1 MVIAM
6 KLKRFLATV
15 LSTVV
20 IFNTVSEPLL
30 SYAAESTDKSKSKK
44 EFEKMIYEDGVTFDE
59 YANVLLDDQGLY
71 QHYIQLTD
79 PEKSQ
84 FLNMFGTEEQYQ
96 FKLMAKYSFVNELIQ
111 LKENPDLESVE
122 SVIAY
127 ARIYASLPTHDIK
140 NHQELDEKVSE
151 YFSKYHN
158 KKLDSLKSYQ
168 EYLQSI
174 ANFDVNIILKHLDK
188 ISSMQKNEEKLQEY
202 ILKFRSYVLS
212 IYGFDESEVGLPSE
226 YIPEMTEEQR
236 QGLLKEEEEFSKAE
250 EAKRNQEVSMNTEE
264 NGSKKENADKTE
276 DSEES
281 KEDSKI
287 EDTSIS
293 EETAEEED
301 VSISEESANKESTED
316 NLSNTQ
322 ESENIKD
329 QKEIQDKPTED
340 VVEESTEDDRLLEED
355 AEMVDESTV
364 STYAAQTRAI
374 NKVIFNN
381 SPQLPVDNY
390 FAPRWIQG
398 KTKANYPYIPSGAF
412 FVKDTTSGTVELL
425 DKNSLSSGSSYKL
438 KDSDK
443 GKIKVEYTNVGSF
456 NGKTVDMRITA
467 MDWKNPKRIQ
477 FGDTRLGCGNSSFK
491 EGGDQRYIRF
501 KVEYFVG
508 GTKNPVPGL
517 KGHQLLNDM
526 DWING
531 PELWQGALNCSS
543 TVYMTSKDSNYLRID
558 RDFVTVS
565 KKSGG
570 SGTEDGADF
579 IYLFNDN
586 THEFKWYGGFC
597 GMSSADCPAQ
607 EFVIK
612 YMPNGGSGSMSPTRV
627 KVGQNT
633 KTSFSQF
640 TRAGYVQN
648 GWRVFRDYDS
658 KWATMDSAWW
668 TGNSFEEAN
677 RIYGEG
683 DVVSNTAPCGTVY
696 FYANWVKKHQVSFD
710 TQGGNIRPG
719 LIRNGQ
725 YQLESSVSSEKVIH
739 SQSNQMNYTPPQ
751 NAVLHG
757 HGLNNN
763 NSTLYIERQGDS
775 DYFYIMN
782 AGKTHYLKGGG
793 SAGNVAKFER
803 MTSSSNKSQYQWKF
817 TSSSGGYYKI
827 TNKSSGLSIGAKNGN
842 TSNGTQVI
850 EANTSQTWKP
860 VSIDTYADYPTKN
873 KLQGFEL
880 WIPDSVPVKS
890 GARFLGWNTDR
901 NGYGTMYQPGANYTP
916 DQAGGT
922 VTLYAQWQQT
932 APADKHYK
940 VRYNSNGGSGYMAD
954 STHKVGEDS
963 YLSRNQFY
971 RSGYKF
977 LGWSKNS
984 YDARPTYYDGGQI
997 RDLSTTD
1004 GAVVN
1009 LYAIWEKESSGGG
1022 QYTVVYMGNG
1032 NDGGYTPNSIHTI
1045 GQWKNLSTNGY
1056 YKNGYTFSGWSYNSN
1071 GNVSYRDGEYVG
1083 DLSTTPGATVYLYA
1097 QWTRVSSGSYYV
1109 HYDSNGGSG
1118 TMYNSSHKIN
1128 EYSYLSRNQFTR
1140 SGYRFLGWSTNRY
1153 DARPTYYDGGQIYNL
1168 STINGATVNLYA
1180 IWESTGPSSHTVT
1193 YKANGGIGYDQ
1204 TQEVQNGQSWNTKGE
1219 IFSRNGYT
1227 LKSWNTDP
1235 YGNGTP
1241 YALNAYQYPLT
1252 SNLTLYAQWEQ
1263 NQTSSGSYY
1272 VRYNSNG
1279 GSGYMS
1285 NSTFK
1290 INEYGYLS
1298 QNQFTRSGYKFL
1310 GWSTNR
1316 YDVRPTY
1323 YDMSRVYNLT
1333 TTNGATVDLYAIW
1346 ESTGPSSYTVTY
1358 KANGGTGSDQYQTVN
1373 AGNSWYARGAIFSRS
1388 GYTLES
1394 WNTDPNGNGIRYG
1407 LDLYQ
1412 DPLYSNLTLYAQWKS
1427 NTPSGQ
1433 YTVVYLGNGADG
1445 GSTPNSIHTI
1455 GQWRYL
1461 SKNGYY
1467 RNGYI
1472 FDGWSYST
1480 NGNVAYR
1487 DEAYVGD
1494 LSTTP
1499 GSTVKLYAQW
1509 KQVSKETY
1517 TVRYNGN
1524 GADGGYTPNSTHTIG
1539 EYSYLSKNEFY
1550 RNGYTFKGWATYSFG
1565 SVAFSDR
1572 AYVKDLT
1579 TTPGSIVDL
1588 YAVWEQNAPS
1598 AYTVTYNPNGGSGT
1612 IQKQIVESGSG
1623 WYARGTIFSRTDYT
1637 LESWNTDPNGRGVRY
1652 ELDGWNSSLNSDLTL
1667 YAQWKEKAPS
1677 GQYTV
1682 VYMGNGADGGST
1694 ENSIHTIGLWRY
1706 LSYNGFYRN
1715 GYEFKGWAK
1724 DPTGQVVYADH
1735 EYVGNLTTTPGDTVY
1750 LYAIWEYNGPTS
1762 HTVTY
1767 KSNGGSGADQ
1777 TQTVNVGSGWYARG
1791 KIFSRT
1797 NHTLESWNTDP
1808 NGSGKRYEL
1817 DGWNSSLSSDLT
1829 LYAQWKQ
1836 NTPKTYTV
1844 RYHNNG
1850 GTGLMDDSTFTV
1862 NEYGYLRE
1870 NQFKRDG
1877 YTFIGWSTNQYATN
1891 PTYYDRQRIYNLST
1905 TDGDVITLYAIWE
1918 YVAPNS
1924 YSITYKPNEGSG
1936 SDHIQE
1942 VQTGQSWYARGA
1954 IFSRTDYTLESWNT
1968 DPNGRGVRYELDGWH
1983 SSLNGNLTLY
1993 AQWKQKEKKQYKV
2006 QYVANGGSPTS
2017 NIEQTVLD
2025 GEYWMTKGN
2034 VFAKDGYTLE
2044 SWNSSQT
2051 GYGVRYELSKMQ
2063 DPITADL
2070 TLYAQYKPNKYTVN
2084 YHGNGETSGSTAS
2097 SVHEFDKPQNLT
2109 PNGFKKDGY
2118 IFEGW
2123 TTIPPVSATYVVKYN
2138 GNGADSGH
2146 MEDSVFEVNKNEQ
2159 LRKNTYSQTG
2169 YKFMG
2174 WSTDSKATV
2183 ATYNDESIVSNLAGK
2198 GGTITLYAIWQR
2210 VEPTFYTI
2218 TYKSNGGIGTDYVQ
2232 SVQAGQSWT
2241 SNGNI
2246 FTKSGYT
2253 LKSWNTRADGLGKSY
2268 GLNVYQ
2274 NPISENINLYA
2285 QWEEST
2291 PEYAITYKANGG
2303 TGVDQTQTVA
2313 KGQSWNTF
2321 DNNMFPKIG
2330 YAIESWNTE
2339 PNGYGVRYEANT
2351 YQSSITKDITL
2362 YAQWR
2367 PIRVEKVETS
2377 PLIFNPDKQPCILGI
2392 SNGKYSVQANV
2403 KLSNASSQHDLFYYY
2418 SAWVDTN
2425 PNNTVPTQ
2433 FTSFSAGGYG
2443 DSAFANFNK
2452 IQNYPVK
2459 SYTQY
2464 AHFGFMSLTGEK
2476 KIYCVVELPGVKSPI
2491 DTYSLINNKT
2501 RTVTISEEQS
2511 KEIGFVG
2518 DIIINDRVVSVKT
2531 SKNKSVPQETVNQLK
2546 VAINERD
2553 FVSTYD
2559 LKDFYQDEE
2568 EVVNL
2573 TNVNNGVVDMYAVWG
2588 LEEYTVTYKP
2598 NGGIGTEQVQK
2609 VQPSKGWYTKD
2620 AIFTKEGYTLESWNT
2635 DPNGNGDSYGLNSF
2649 SFLLDKDLV
2658 LYAQWKKNEAIEGY
2672 TVTYKPNGGNGN
2684 DFIEKIPFESY
2695 FTPQGPIFTREKFKQ
2710 VSWNTSP
2717 TGDGEQY
2724 DFYTTYPKLTGDLVL
2739 YAQWEE
2745 ESTKLPHTV
2754 TYKPNGGNGTDHV
2767 QYVDAGSGWY
2777 LRGAIFDRVD
2787 HTLESWNTRADGQ
2800 GTRYELDAFVDSLNE
2815 DLVLYAQWRNNN
2827 LEEHRVTYK
2836 PNGGSGQDHIQ
2847 TVPGGA
2853 GWYTRG
2859 IIFNKP
2865 GYVLTS
2871 WNTNEN
2877 GTGIRYELDGF
2888 QTPLNNDLVLY
2899 AQWEK
2904 EEVYGIY
2911 FSRLPSAILSKD
2923 QTEWTSDA
2931 ELTSVNEN
2939 DHIVKYRVWYNTDSN
2954 NFMPSAWSNVIDDY
2968 QETGVTLDMI
2978 INNIP
2983 TQPYDQYVHF
2993 AGQTMHG
3000 DSIVDLVLLP
3010 AIYKVTYKAN
3020 DANIPDQTQS
3030 VMKNESWIVKENIF
3044 TKPGYT
3050 LESWN
3055 TEPDGSGKRYE
3066 LGSVQAALTGNL
3078 TLHAQWKLVPT
3089 APTITMGDDSKTF
3102 YEGTTVTKTDL
3113 LKNISANDII
3123 DGDITNK
3130 LKVTK
3135 IEYAAGR
3142 LIQGKHQPAYI
3153 EEWIDGMSE
3162 NAVLDTWFMELDK
3175 ELSPVEHRVTFEVTN
3190 NAGLKST
3197 AVQSI
3202 YVKYNEFPT
3211 LEARDRYFTLE
3222 EAQSG
3227 IITDK
3232 LLREDAIEKGE
3243 LIANDKEEG
3252 DFSNTSKITLL
3263 DFDAEEFKN
3272 FTDSGYRKLT
3282 FHVQDTYGPNGKGK
3296 ETLCQITVYVMKD
3309 GEIVEPEK
3317 GKAIRFIDEKYYNL
3331 NKDCDPDTMT
3341 EAEKEKANKNGG
3353 LNVDS
3358 KWYCDPEYRALL
3370 QGTFGKTSGTRY
3382 HYTLED
3388 LNAMRSFVDI
3398 HGPGNAQEIDALSK
3412 FADQFMTGKY
3422 KQ

>member
-1 MVIAM
+1 MIAM

-59 YANVLLDDQGLY
+59 YANALLDDQGLY

-84 FLNMFGTEEQYQ
+84 FLNMFGKEEQYQ

-111 LKENPDLESVE
+111 SKGNPDLESIE
-122 SVIAY
+122 GVIVHAQT
-127 ARIYASLPTHDIK
+127 YASLPTHNLK
-140 NHQELDEKVSE
+140 NHQELDKKVSE

-158 KKLDSLKSYQ
+158 KKFNSLVSYE

-174 ANFDVNIILKHLDK
+174 ASFDVNIILKHLDN

-212 IYGFDESEVGLPSE
+212 IYGFDESEAGLPSE

-264 NGSKKENADKTE
+264 NSSEKENIAETN
-276 DSEES
+276 DSEELE
-281 KEDSKI
+281 EDSKK

-293 EETAEEED
+293 EETAEEEV
-301 VSISEESANKESTED
+301 VSISEKSENEESTKD
-316 NLSNTQ
+316 NLSDTQ
-322 ESENIKD
+322 ESENIED

-390 FAPRWIQG
+390 FAPRWIKG
-398 KTKANYPYIPSGAF
+398 KTRADFSPTPSGAY
-412 FVKDTTSGTVELL
+412 FVRDTTSGTVELL
-425 DKNSLSSGSSYKL
+425 DKNSLSSGASYKL

-443 GKIKVEYTNVGSF
+443 GKLYVKYTNVGSF
-456 NGKTVDMRITA
+456 NGRIVDMKITA
-467 MDWKNPKRIQ
+467 TNWSNPARLQ
-477 FGDTRLGCGNSSFK
+477 FGYTRLGCGNASFK
-491 EGGDQRYIRF
+491 KGGKLRNIRF
-501 KVEYFVG
+501 KVEYFVS

-526 DWING
+526 DWIDG
-531 PELWQGALNCSS
+531 PELWMGGLNCSS
-543 TVYMTSKDSNYLRID
+543 TVYMTSSDSNRLTID
-558 RDFVTVS
+558 GNFVKVS

-579 IYLFNDN
+579 IYLFNDY
-586 THEFKWYGGFC
+586 THEFQWYGGFC
-597 GMSSADCPAQ
+597 GMSSVDCPAQ

-612 YMPNGGSGSMSPTRV
+612 YMPNGGSGYMEPQRI
-627 KVGQNT
+627 KYGQDTAT
-633 KTSFSQF
+633 KFSTF

-668 TGNSFEEAN
+668 TGNSYNEAN
-677 RIYGEG
+677 RIYPEG
-683 DVVSNTAPCGTVY
+683 YHVTNTAPCGNVY

-710 TQGGNIRPG
+710 TQGGNIQPG
-719 LIRNGQ
+719 LIRNGR
-725 YQLESSVSSEKVIH
+725 YQLESNLSSSKVIH
-739 SQSNQMNYTPPQ
+739 SLANLVDYRYPQ
-751 NAVLHG
+751 NAVIHG
-757 HGLNNN
+757 HGQNN
-763 NSTLYIERQGDS
+763 NSVLYIERQGDS

-782 AGKTHYLKGGG
+782 AGKTLYLKGGG
-793 SAGNVAKFER
+793 SAGSVAKFER
-803 MTSSSNKSQYQWKF
+803 MTSTSNKSQYQWKF
-817 TSSSGGYYKI
+817 TNSSNGYYKI
-827 TNKSSGLSIGAKNGN
+827 TNKSSGLSIGARDGN
-842 TSNGTQVI
+842 TSDNTQII

-860 VSIDTYADYPTKN
+860 ISIDTYADYPTKN
-873 KLQGFEL
+873 KLQGFEM

-890 GARFLGWNTDR
+890 GARFLGWNTDP
-901 NGYGTMYQPGANYTP
+901 NGYGTTYQPGANYTP

-932 APADKHYK
+932 APADKHYT
-940 VRYNSNGGSGYMAD
+940 VRYHSNNGYGNMSD
-954 STHKVGEDS
+954 SRHKVNEYS

-984 YDARPTYYDGGQI
+984 YDTRATYSDGEQI
-997 RDLSTTD
+997 YNLSTTD
-1004 GAVVN
+1004 GAVVD
-1009 LYAIWEKESSGGG
+1009 LYAIWEKESTGGG

-1032 NDGGYTPNSIHTI
+1032 NDGGYTPSSTHTI

-1056 YKNGYTFSGWSYNSN
+1056 YKNGYTFSGWSYSSN
-1071 GNVSYRDGEYVG
+1071 GNISYRDGEYVG

-1118 TMYNSSHKIN
+1118 TMYNSSHKID
-1128 EYSYLSRNQFTR
+1128 EYSYLSSNQFYR
-1140 SGYRFLGWSTNRY
+1140 NGYRFLGWSKNKD
-1153 DARPTYYDGGQIYNL
+1153 DARPTYYDSERIYNL
-1168 STINGATVNLYA
+1168 TTINGSTVTLYA
-1180 IWESTGPSSHTVT
+1180 IWESTGPTSHTVT
-1193 YKANGGIGYDQ
+1193 YKPNGGNGSDQ
-1204 TQEVQNGQSWNTKGE
+1204 YQTVNNGNSWYARGA
-1219 IFSRNGYT
+1219 IFSRPGYT
-1227 LKSWNTDP
+1227 LKSWNTSP
-1235 YGNGTP
+1235 YGSGTE
-1241 YALNAYQYPLT
+1241 YGLDLYQDPLY
-1252 SNLTLYAQWEQ
+1252 SDLTLYAQWEQ
-1263 NQTSSGSYY
+1263 NQVITGSYT

-1285 NSTFK
+1285 NSVFK
-1290 INEYGYLS
+1290 IDEYGYLS
-1298 QNQFTRSGYKFL
+1298 TNQFTRSGYKFL
-1310 GWSTNR
+1310 GWSINKS
-1316 YDVRPTY
+1316 DIRPTY
-1323 YDMSRVYNLT
+1323 YDGSRVYNMST
-1333 TTNGATVDLYAIW
+1333 INGDIIDLYAIW
-1346 ESTGPSSYTVTY
+1346 ESTGPTSHTVTY
-1358 KANGGTGSDQYQTVN
+1358 KPNGGNGSDQYQTVN
-1373 AGNSWYARGAIFSRS
+1373 DGNSWYARGAIFSRS
-1388 GYTLES
+1388 GYTLDS
-1394 WNTDPNGNGIRYG
+1394 WNTDPYGNGTKYG

-1412 DPLYSNLTLYAQWKS
+1412 DPLYSDLTLYAQWKE
-1427 NTPSGQ
+1427 NP
-1433 YTVVYLGNGADG
+1433 
-1445 GSTPNSIHTI
+1445 
-1455 GQWRYL
+1455 
-1461 SKNGYY
+1461 
-1467 RNGYI
+1467 
-1472 FDGWSYST
+1472 
-1480 NGNVAYR
+1480 
-1487 DEAYVGD
+1487 
-1494 LSTTP
+1494 
-1499 GSTVKLYAQW
+1499 
-1509 KQVSKETY
+1509 VSKTY

-1539 EYSYLSKNEFY
+1539 QYGYLNDNGFY
-1550 RNGYTFKGWATYSFG
+1550 RNGYVFKGWATYSFG
-1565 SVAFSDR
+1565 SAVFGNK

-1579 TTPGSIVDL
+1579 TTPGAIVDL
-1588 YAVWEQNAPS
+1588 YAVWEQEAPS
-1598 AYTVTYNPNGGSGT
+1598 SYTITYKPNGGSGSE
-1612 IQKQIVESGSG
+1612 QSQIVSAGSG
-1623 WYARGTIFSRTDYT
+1623 WYARGTIFTRTDYV
-1637 LESWNTDPNGRGVRY
+1637 LDSWNTDPYGNGTKY
-1652 ELDGWNSSLNSDLTL
+1652 ELDGWNSSLNSNLTL

-1682 VYMGNGADGGST
+1682 VYLGNGADGGST
-1694 ENSIHTIGLWRY
+1694 ESSIHTIGLWRY

-1724 DPTGQVVYADH
+1724 NPTGQVVYADH

-1767 KSNGGSGADQ
+1767 KSNGGSGSDQ
-1777 TQTVNVGSGWYARG
+1777 TQIVNIGSGWYARG
-1791 KIFSRT
+1791 EIFTRT
-1797 NHTLESWNTDP
+1797 NYTLESWNTDP
-1808 NGSGKRYEL
+1808 SGRGTRYEL
-1817 DGWNSSLSSDLT
+1817 GGWHSSLDSNLT
-1829 LYAQWKQ
+1829 LYAQWKL
-1836 NTPKTYTV
+1836 NAPKTYTV

-1850 GTGLMDDSTFTV
+1850 GTGFMDSDTFTI
-1862 NEYGYLRE
+1862 NEYGYLSL
-1870 NQFKRDG
+1870 NQFKKDG
-1877 YTFIGWSTNQYATN
+1877 YAFVGWSTNQYATN
-1891 PTYYDRQRIYNLST
+1891 PMYYDGQRIFNMST
-1905 TDGDVITLYAIWE
+1905 VDGDIITLYAIWE

-1924 YSITYKPNEGSG
+1924 YSITYKPNGGSG
-1936 SDHIQE
+1936 SDHVQE
-1942 VQTGQSWYARGA
+1942 VQVGQSWYTRGA

-2006 QYVANGGSPTS
+2006 QYVANGGSPSS
-2017 NIEQTVLD
+2017 NIEQIVVD

-2034 VFAKDGYTLE
+2034 VFEKDGYTLE
-2044 SWNSSQT
+2044 SWNTNQT
-2051 GYGVRYELSKMQ
+2051 GNGVRYELNTMQ
-2063 DPITADL
+2063 NPISTNL
-2070 TLYAQYKPNKYTVN
+2070 TLYAQFKPNKYTVN

-2123 TTIPPVSATYVVKYN
+2123 TTIPPTPATYTVKYN
-2138 GNGADSGH
+2138 GNGADAGK
-2146 MEDSVFEVNKNEQ
+2146 MADSIFTIGKNEQ
-2159 LRKNTYSQTG
+2159 LSKNLYSKTG

-2210 VEPTFYTI
+2210 VEPTFYTV

-2232 SVQAGQSWT
+2232 SVPAGQSWT
-2241 SNGNI
+2241 SKGNI
-2246 FTKSGYT
+2246 FTKTGHI
-2253 LKSWNTRADGLGKSY
+2253 LKSWNTREDGRGTTY
-2268 GLNVYQ
+2268 ELNAWHSSV
-2274 NPISENINLYA
+2274 NKNLILYA

-2321 DNNMFPKIG
+2321 DNNMFQKIG

-2367 PIRVEKVETS
+2367 PIRVEKVETF

-2392 SNGKYSVQANV
+2392 YNGKYSVQANV
-2403 KLSNASSQHDLFYYY
+2403 KLNNASNQNDLFFYY

-2443 DSAFANFNK
+2443 DSASNNFNK
-2452 IQNYPVK
+2452 IQNYSVK

-2464 AHFGFMSLTGEK
+2464 AHFGFMSITGEK
-2476 KIYCVVELPGVKSPI
+2476 KIYCVVELPGVKSAI

-2501 RTVTISEEQS
+2501 RTVTISENQS
-2511 KEIGFVG
+2511 DGIGFVG

-2531 SKNKSVPQETVNQLK
+2531 SKNKSASQETVNQLK

-2553 FVSTYD
+2553 FASTYD

-2573 TNVNNGVVDMYAVWG
+2573 TNVNNGVVDMYAVWR

-2598 NGGIGTEQVQK
+2598 NGGIGTDQVQK

-2649 SFLLDKDLV
+2649 SFSLDKDLV

-2684 DFIEKIPFESY
+2684 DFIEKIPFDSY

-2745 ESTKLPHTV
+2745 ESTELPHTV

-2777 LRGAIFDRVD
+2777 LRGAIFDRAD
-2787 HTLESWNTRADGQ
+2787 YTLESWNTRADGQ
-2800 GTRYELDAFVDSLNE
+2800 GTRYELDAFEDSLNE

-2836 PNGGSGQDHIQ
+2836 PNGGSGNDHVQ

-2853 GWYTRG
+2853 AWYTRG
-2859 IIFNKP
+2859 MIFSKP
-2865 GYVLTS
+2865 GYVLSS
-2871 WNTNEN
+2871 WNTSEN
-2877 GTGIRYELDGF
+2877 GQGTRYELDAL
-2888 QTPLNNDLVLY
+2888 QMSIDTDLILY

-2911 FSRLPSAILSKD
+2911 FSRLPSAILSSD
-2923 QTEWTSDA
+2923 QSKWSSDA
-2931 ELTSVNEN
+2931 ELLSVNEN
-2939 DHIVKYRVWYNTDSN
+2939 DHIVKYKVWYDKDSN
-2954 NFMPSAWSNVIDDY
+2954 NFMPNTWSNVIDDY
-2968 QETGVTLDMI
+2968 QKTDVTLDML

-2983 TQPYDQYVHF
+2983 VQPYDQYVHF
-2993 AGQTMHG
+2993 AGQTAHG
-3000 DSIVDLVLLP
+3000 DSIADLVLIP

-3020 DANIPDQTQS
+3020 DTSIPDQTQP
-3030 VMKNESWIVKENIF
+3030 VMKNESWIVKNNIF
-3044 TKPGYT
+3044 AKPGYT

-3055 TEPDGSGKRYE
+3055 TKPDGSGTKYE
-3066 LGSVQAALTGNL
+3066 LGSVQPALDGNL
-3078 TLHAQWKLVPT
+3078 TLHAQWKAIPT
-3089 APTITMGDDSKTF
+3089 APTITIGDQTKTF
-3102 YEGTTVTKTDL
+3102 YEGTTVTKEDL
-3113 LKNISANDII
+3113 LKNVSANDKIE
-3123 DGDITNK
+3123 GDITNK
-3130 LKVTK
+3130 LEVVK

-3142 LIQGKHQPAYI
+3142 LVGNKHQSAYV
-3153 EEWIDGMSE
+3153 EECPDGMQE
-3162 NAVLDTWFMELDK
+3162 NDTLDTWFMELDK
-3175 ELSPVEHRVTFEVTN
+3175 NLSPIEHKVTFKVTN
-3190 NAGLKST
+3190 NSGLSST
-3197 AVQSI
+3197 AIQSVF
-3202 YVKYNEFPT
+3202 VKYNEFPEIKAT
-3211 LEARDRYFTLE
+3211 DRYFTLE

-3227 IITDK
+3227 VITDK
-3232 LLREDAIEKGE
+3232 LLREDAIKDGK
-3243 LIANDKEEG
+3243 LSATDVEEG
-3252 DFSNTSKITLL
+3252 DFSTTSKITLV

-3282 FHVQDTYGPNGKGK
+3282 FRVQDTYGPNGKGK

-3353 LNVDS
+3353 LNVES
-3358 KWYCDPEYRALL
+3358 KWYRDPEYRALL
-3370 QGTFGKTSGTRY
+3370 QSTFGKTSGTRY

-3398 HGPGNAQEIDALSK
+3398 HGPGNAQEIDALSN